1 MLSKKQA
8 KIFFLGGTLL
18 FLLIFV
24 GMSIHSLLVGIP
36 KNTNDS
42 EITDQVKL
50 GKQLWDKNNC
60 MGCHTI
66 MGEGAYYAPE
76 LTRAYSRRGETY
88 IHSVLTAPEGWGFRG
103 RKMVK
108 YDFTDEEVA
117 GLTAFFKWMDKTDLN
132 GFPPE
137 PSLPAPLN

>member
-8 KIFFLGGTLL
+8 KIFFVGGTLL
-18 FLLIFV
+18 FLTIFV
-24 GMSIHSLLVGIP
+24 GLSVHSLIVGIP
-36 KNTNDS
+36 KQTNS
-42 EITDQVKL
+42 DQISAEVSH
-50 GKQLWDKNNC
+50 GKRLWDENNC

-76 LTRAYSRRGETY
+76 LTRVFERKGPDY
-88 IHSVLTAPEGWGFRG
+88 IRTVLNAPEGWGPRG

-108 YDFTDEEVA
+108 YDFSEEEVNA
-117 GLTAFFKWMDKTDLN
+117 IISFFEWMNKANLN

-137 PSLPAPLN
+137 PSINN